1 MLNHSKDNLGSAECF
16 HHLTCTEKI
25 IEEKRLKM
33 LFSAIHIKYI
43 NNVRHKQQIMIKIE
57 NYSLT
62 ILTLLKI
69 KIPSSAVI

>member
-1 MLNHSKDNLGSAECF
+1 MLNHSKDNLGTAECF
-16 HHLTCTEKI
+16 DDLMCTEKI

-43 NNVRHKQQIMIKIE
+43 NNVRSKQMTIKIE

-69 KIPSSAVI
+69 